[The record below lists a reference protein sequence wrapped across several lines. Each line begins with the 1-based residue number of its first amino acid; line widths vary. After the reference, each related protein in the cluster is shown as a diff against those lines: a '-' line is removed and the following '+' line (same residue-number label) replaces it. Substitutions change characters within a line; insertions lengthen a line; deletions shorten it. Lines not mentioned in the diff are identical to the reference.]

1 VLRLCR
7 GHFKARAGDLTRAAM
22 PDYWHASSVSKSIL
36 QCIWLV
42 FHRGQA
48 GGHEMNLYWTRSEK
62 YLLVVLA
69 LSVAIVGV
77 LTALV
82 MNQEHDQS
90 AVADAPVRPTSQP
103 ALGPTAPQVAP
114 APQVTTTTSP
124 PALAAPA
131 SGVMT
136 PTQLVPPS
144 AKPLQAKTLPR
155 RRANPVPAPPPLAAT
170 HPVAPAPQTDPAPPA
185 RSDAAVKP
193 GSPDGW

>member
-1 VLRLCR
+1 
-7 GHFKARAGDLTRAAM
+7 
-22 PDYWHASSVSKSIL
+22 
-36 QCIWLV
+36 
-42 FHRGQA
+42 
-48 GGHEMNLYWTRSEK
+48 MNLYWARSEK

-82 MNQEHDQS
+82 INQEHDHS

-103 ALGPTAPQVAP
+103 ALGPTALQVVP
-114 APQVTTTTSP
+114 APQVPTTTAP

-131 SGVMT
+131 PRVMK
-136 PTQLVPPS
+136 PTQLAPPS
-144 AKPLQAKTLPR
+144 PKPRQAKTLPR
-155 RRANPVPAPPPLAAT
+155 RRGNPVPAPPPLAAT

-185 RSDAAVKP
+185 RSNAPVKP